1 MSEVA
6 GIRWLYSRA
15 NTGFTDPR
23 SVDACPV
30 PIPNAGVSQHARLL
44 P

>member
-23 SVDACPV
+23 SVHACPV
-30 PIPNAGVSQHARLL
+30 TIPNVGVPPHARLL